1 MASVPNVVVSFF
13 AAGHRKTHF
22 PIVKHMFGPK
32 IRRPKIAKILF
43 ILDWPTFQFGELR
56 MRIAGLTFI
65 GLIAVLTAATAPGL
79 AKNSNSNA
87 SNANAQKVEEKPA
100 AQGCHAYQQ
109 AADGSW
115 VQLSCQQV
123 DPTSQAPAR
132 HSSTARAPEEE
143 TK

>member
-22 PIVKHMFGPK
+22 PIVKHTFGPK

-87 SNANAQKVEEKPA
+87 SNANAQ
-100 AQGCHAYQQ
+100 Q